1 MENFS
6 SDSKTLKDPL
16 EQEML
21 IIAVMLLLVFNSRLN
36 VENGEKLIKYIPKQH
51 YLCGSSKGLQVC
63 FP

>member
-36 VENGEKLIKYIPKQH
+36 VENGENLIKYIPKQH
-51 YLCGSSKGLQVC
+51 YLCRRSKGLKVC
-63 FP
+63 FS